1 MFTRVKVVLSLGAA
15 ALATAVLASV
25 GVESIE
31 KFHRIDARVAIGGQP
46 TPEQVRFLADAGF
59 AGILNLREDAEENDA
74 LHARAA
80 RESGLQ
86 LYRVPVS
93 KTNPTDESVARFL
106 KVTDDET
113 LYPIYIFCAEGNRAA
128 AFWMIRRVMRDGW
141 KLEAAEKEAA
151 AAGLASEPMRDFAR
165 GYIARHSR
173 TPGGT
178 H

>member
-1 MFTRVKVVLSLGAA
+1 MRTRVKMVLSLAAA
-15 ALATAVLASV
+15 ALATAVFASV

-31 KFHRIDARVAIGGQP
+31 RFHRVDARVAIGGQP
-46 TPEQVRFLADAGF
+46 TPEQVRPSRTRGSPR
-59 AGILNLREDAEENDA
+59 ILNLREESEENDA

-93 KTNPTDESVARFL
+93 KTNPTDASVAKFL

-113 LYPIYIFCAEGNRAA
+113 LYPIYHLLCGGQSC
-128 AFWMIRRVMRDGW
+128 RRLLDDPPRPARR
-141 KLEAAEKEAA
+141 LEARGGGEGSGGRGTGQRAD
-151 AAGLASEPMRDFAR
+151 AGFRARLHRASFR
-165 GYIARHSR
+165 SR
-173 TPGGT
+173 GT

>member
-1 MFTRVKVVLSLGAA
+1 MLTRVKMVLSLAAA
-15 ALATAVLASV
+15 ALATAVFASV

-31 KFHRIDARVAIGGQP
+31 RFHRVDARVAIGGQP
-46 TPEQVRFLADAGF
+46 TPEQVRLLADAGF
-59 AGILNLREDAEENDA
+59 AAVLNLREDVEENDA

-93 KTNPTDESVARFL
+93 KTNPTDASVAKFL

-128 AFWMIRRVMRDGW
+128 AFWMIRRVLRDGW

-151 AAGLASEPMRDFAR
+151 AAGLASEPMRDFAL
-165 GYIARHSR
+165 GYIARHS
-173 TPGGT
+173 GGT